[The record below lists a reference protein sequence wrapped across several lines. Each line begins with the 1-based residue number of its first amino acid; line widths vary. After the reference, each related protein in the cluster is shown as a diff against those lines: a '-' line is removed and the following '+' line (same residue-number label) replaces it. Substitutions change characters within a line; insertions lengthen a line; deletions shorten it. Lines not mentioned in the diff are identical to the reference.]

1 MAEAAVDELRVT
13 VEQILVEPV
22 LVDVEQ
28 DGTWWPGVL
37 DAWAR
42 WDERG
47 WQGRCSW
54 STSCSDVDRTWVP
67 AARLRG
73 RRA

>member
-1 MAEAAVDELRVT
+1 MPDLVVEHRRV
-13 VEQILVEPV
+13 LVEPV

-37 DAWAR
+37 DEWAQ

-47 WQGRCSW
+47 WQGHCRW
-54 STSCSDVDRTWVP
+54 TTAPGSTNLTWVP
-67 AARLRG
+67 ASRLRP
-73 RRA
+73 RT

>member
-28 DGTWWPGVL
+28 DATWWPGVL

-54 STSCSDVDRTWVP
+54 STSAGHTDGAWLPADRI
-67 AARLRG
+67 R